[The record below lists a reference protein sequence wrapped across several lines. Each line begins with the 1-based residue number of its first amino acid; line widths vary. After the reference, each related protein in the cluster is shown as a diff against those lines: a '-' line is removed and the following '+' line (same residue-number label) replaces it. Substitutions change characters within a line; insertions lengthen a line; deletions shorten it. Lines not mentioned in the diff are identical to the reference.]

1 MFLKNLEFYFQAR
14 VGCPEGTT
22 ISAMQAEGPV
32 MRGMEEGGRL
42 TTAVLFGRGRWD
54 PVARRLEV
62 DGAVA
67 KLPWRAA
74 ECLQTLLEA
83 GGEIVPREELEQAI
97 WGGALVEE
105 SNLAQCVAL
114 LRKALDPAPEGGSH
128 IETVARVGY
137 RIAVRIERETEA
149 EGSGSLPVVQ
159 SGKPEAA
166 LDGNDRKPARRWV
179 ASWLAAALIAAIAI
193 PLVVWGFRRWQ
204 RAERIEVLLA
214 EGFDLCRRGNRAD
227 ANEGSQRFSL
237 ALKLDPENALALA
250 GLAESGARAGKYD
263 GFQAAAELA
272 RRAVNSDP
280 DCAECHAI
288 LGWIL
293 MTRGWRWAEA
303 GLALE
308 RALQGAHPPPQA
320 VVWRVMWLAIHR
332 RLPEALKMAQ
342 DLAAGRPELAQAR
355 VGLAMAHFFSGNYR
369 KAIEE
374 CRQALVVQ
382 PRQAAAHYWMSRSS
396 MQLGDD
402 TGALD
407 GRVME
412 IATWDGLDT
421 AARSA
426 LLARFHEPYRRG
438 GRAGLAQAWI
448 DEVSDEVSAG
458 THRYN
463 RAVWYAWM
471 GQYEAALKELEAGVE
486 SRPFNMI
493 YTAVDPAFEPLRSEP
508 RFQAVLRGI
517 GLE

>member
-1 MFLKNLEFYFQAR
+1 
-14 VGCPEGTT
+14 
-22 ISAMQAEGPV
+22 

-42 TTAVLFGRGRWD
+42 ATAVVFGRGRWD
-54 PVARRLEV
+54 PQARRLEV
-62 DGAVA
+62 DGTAA

-83 GGEIVPREELEQAI
+83 GGEIVPREDLEQAI

-137 RIAVRIERETEA
+137 RIAVRIERETEP
-149 EGSGSLPVVQ
+149 EGVARESKSLRAVQ
-159 SGKPEAA
+159 IGEAKA
-166 LDGNDRKPARRWV
+166 APDGGGRKPARGWMT
-179 ASWLAAALIAAIAI
+179 SWLAAAVIATVAV
-193 PLVVWGFRRWQ
+193 PLVAWGFRRWQ
-204 RAERIEVLLA
+204 RAERIDVLLA
-214 EGFDLCRRGNRAD
+214 EGFDLGRRGNRGD
-227 ANEGSQRFSL
+227 ANEASKKFSL
-237 ALKLDPENALALA
+237 VLKLDPENALALA

-272 RRAVNSDP
+272 QRAVRSDP

-293 MTRGWRWAEA
+293 MTRGWQWAEA
-303 GLALE
+303 GAALE
-308 RALQGAHPPPQA
+308 RALRGAHPPPQA

-342 DLAAGRPELAQAR
+342 NLAAGHPELAQAK

-369 KAIEE
+369 EAIEE

-402 TGALD
+402 NGALD
-407 GRVME
+407 GRAME
-412 IATWDGLDT
+412 IITWDGLDT
-421 AARSA
+421 AARAS

-438 GRAGLAQAWI
+438 GRAALAQAWI
-448 DEVSDEVSAG
+448 DEVSDKVSAG

-463 RAVWYAWM
+463 RAVWHAWM
-471 GQYEAALKELEAGVE
+471 GRHEAALKELEAGVE

>member
-1 MFLKNLEFYFQAR
+1 
-14 VGCPEGTT
+14 
-22 ISAMQAEGPV
+22 

-42 TTAVLFGRGRWD
+42 TTVVLFGRGRWD

-83 GGEIVPREELEQAI
+83 GGEIVPKEELEQAI

-137 RIAVRIERETEA
+137 RIAVRIERESSGDGDAREREA
-149 EGSGSLPVVQ
+149 P
-159 SGKPEAA
+159 PAA
-166 LDGNDRKPARRWV
+166 PGAADAAAARRGTRKRLSRW
-179 ASWLAAALIAAIAI
+179 AAGGLAAAL
-193 PLVVWGFRRWQ
+193 LVLVATPFLAWSIRRWQ

-227 ANEGSQRFSL
+227 ANEASQRFSL

-263 GFQAAAELA
+263 GFQAAAGLA
-272 RRAVNSDP
+272 RRAVRSDP

-293 MTRGWRWAEA
+293 MTRGWQWAEA
-303 GLALE
+303 GSALE

-332 RLPEALKMAQ
+332 RLPEALKVAQ
-342 DLAAGRPELAQAR
+342 DLAANHPELAQAR
-355 VGLAMAHFFSGNYR
+355 VGLAMAHFLSGNFQS
-369 KAIEE
+369 AIEE

-382 PRQAAAHYWMSRSS
+382 PRQAAAYYWMSRSS

-402 TGALD
+402 NGALD
-407 GRVME
+407 GRAME
-412 IATWDGLDT
+412 IAAWDGLDT
-421 AARSA
+421 EGRAA
-426 LLARFHEPYRRG
+426 LLGRFHEPYRRG
-438 GRAGLAQAWI
+438 GRTALAQAWI

-463 RAVWYAWM
+463 RAVWYAWT
-471 GQYEAALKELEAGVE
+471 GQHEAALKELEAGVE

-493 YTAVDPAFEPLRSEP
+493 YTAVDPAFEPLRNEP
-508 RFQAVLRGI
+508 RLQAVLRGI